1 MRATTLLNRV
11 LGLPDVR
18 VIDVDPGSD
27 DAAGPLLVRVA
38 LKARKRLDCPRC
50 DFSTMAAY
58 DTRWA
63 ESSWRHLDFCG
74 RLVVLTMLR
83 RRLVCPVHGVVVQ
96 GVPFARYGSRFT
108 TDFEDMITWLVTRAD
123 KTTVS
128 TFARIAWRT
137 VGAICE
143 RVVAEQLDDTRFEGL
158 VNIGVDEIS
167 WRKHHRYLTLVSD
180 HATSKIVWGAPGKN
194 AATLDGFFQE
204 IGAENTA
211 AIEAVSMDMGPAFAK
226 SVKTNAPDA
235 VICYDPFHVVQLAT
249 NALEAFRRSVW
260 QRARELPDQ
269 DIAKKFKG
277 TRWVLLKNPQNLT
290 EKQQLTLA
298 GLERTGGLLWD
309 AYQLKESLREVF
321 AGDLNP
327 DDVMEMITTWCDLAA
342 KSNIREFAR
351 AAATI
356 RSHTD
361 GIYAAVTR
369 KLSNGRHEGLNNKI
383 RTMTRRSYGFH
394 TPEAALALIMLAC
407 GPVEIKLPYQK

>member
-11 LGLPDVR
+11 LNLTGVR
-18 VIDVDPGSD
+18 VIDVGPGAC
-27 DAAGPLLVRVA
+27 DAAGPLVLRVA
-38 LKARKRLDCPRC
+38 LNARKRLDCPHC
-50 DFSTMAAY
+50 DFSTMAGY
-58 DTRWA
+58 DTRWT
-63 ESSWRHLDFCG
+63 ESSWRHLDVAG
-74 RLVVLTMLR
+74 RVTMLTMLR
-83 RRLVCPVHGVVVQ
+83 RRLRCLTHGVVVQ
-96 GVPFARYGSRFT
+96 GVPFARPGARFT
-108 TDFEDMITWLVTRAD
+108 MDFEAMIAWLVTRAD

-143 RVVAEQLDDTRFEGL
+143 RVVAEQLDDTRFESL
-158 VNIGVDEIS
+158 VNIGVEEIS

-194 AATLDGFFQE
+194 AATLDGFFSE
-204 IGAENTA
+204 IGTENTA
-211 AIEAVSMDMGPAFAK
+211 AIEAVSMDMGQAFAK
-226 SVKTNAPDA
+226 SVKTNAPGA

-249 NALEAFRRSVW
+249 NALESFRRSIW
-260 QRARELPDQ
+260 QRTRELPDQ

-277 TRWVLLKNPQNLT
+277 TRWVLLKNPQDLT

-298 GLERTGGLLWD
+298 GLQRSGGLLWD

-342 KSNIREFAR
+342 KSNIREFVK

-356 RSHTD
+356 RSRTE

-369 KLSNGRHEGLNNKI
+369 NLSNGRHEGLNNKI
-383 RTMTRRSYGFH
+383 RTMTRRAYGFH
-394 TPEAALALIMLAC
+394 SPEAALALIMLAC
-407 GPVEIKLPYQK
+407 GPIEIKLPYQK

>member
-1 MRATTLLNRV
+1 
-11 LGLPDVR
+11 
-18 VIDVDPGSD
+18 
-27 DAAGPLLVRVA
+27 
-38 LKARKRLDCPRC
+38 
-50 DFSTMAAY
+50 
-58 DTRWA
+58 
-63 ESSWRHLDFCG
+63 
-74 RLVVLTMLR
+74 
-83 RRLVCPVHGVVVQ
+83 
-96 GVPFARYGSRFT
+96 
-108 TDFEDMITWLVTRAD
+108 MIAWLVTRAD

-128 TFARIAWRT
+128 AFARIAWRT

-143 RVVAEQLDDTRFEGL
+143 RVVAEQLDSTRFEGL

-194 AATLDGFFQE
+194 AATLDGFFHE

-226 SVKTNAPDA
+226 SVKANAPAA
-235 VICYDPFHVVQLAT
+235 VICFDPFHVIQLAT
-249 NALEAFRRSVW
+249 NALEAFRRSIW
-260 QRARELPDQ
+260 QRTRELPDQ

-277 TRWVLLKNPQNLT
+277 TRWVLLKNPQDLT
-290 EKQQLTLA
+290 EKQQVTLA
-298 GLERTGGLLWD
+298 GLEHTGGLLWD

-327 DDVMEMITTWCDLAA
+327 EDVMEMITTWCGLAA
-342 KSNIREFAR
+342 ASGIKEFTR

-356 RSHTD
+356 RSHIQ

-407 GPVEIKLPYQK
+407 GPVRIKLPYQR